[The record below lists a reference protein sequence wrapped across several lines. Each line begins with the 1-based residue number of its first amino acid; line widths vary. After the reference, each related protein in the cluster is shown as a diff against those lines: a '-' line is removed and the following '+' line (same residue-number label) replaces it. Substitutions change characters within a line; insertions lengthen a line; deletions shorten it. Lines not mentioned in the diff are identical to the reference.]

1 MNNINDP
8 KKRWGCLQ
16 KSCFGLIVILVFITG
31 TMFWAFRSSHSVPDK
46 FVLTV
51 PLSGSISEIRHD
63 SSALPFFTSRASLSL
78 QELLF
83 ILDHA
88 TTDDRVKEVLLD
100 IGGLQTSPAKIA
112 EIRQAVEKVRKGGKK
127 VTAFL
132 HSAEDSDY
140 LLATACDTIIIER
153 GGNLLM
159 DGLKAET
166 LYYTTPL
173 GKIGIAFQAAQ
184 WKKYKSGIEPYML
197 TGASKESLEEV
208 NAMLDE
214 VYENYLACISRRR
227 GLSREFL
234 KAVINNEPLMS
245 AKRAQ
250 ALKLVDGISSSWE
263 LQRTLTRKITGQEL
277 TRDNDAYV
285 RAAQYRSDMDWPRK
299 ADSGESIAV
308 VTLSGMIVRSAGESA
323 VEMGE
328 AIDVETVRNS
338 LDAALENKKV
348 KAIVVRIDSPGG
360 DALASADMLQML
372 DSAAVRKP
380 LLVSMSGV
388 AASGGYMTALAGKTV
403 FAQPLTITGSIG
415 VYALKPNIKG
425 LSEKIGIGRT
435 VVTRGRFADA
445 NSLFKPLEGEEYRKF
460 VAAAGEV
467 YADFIGKVARSRKM
481 KVDKVDSVAG
491 GRVWTGTQ
499 AMRVGL
505 VDRMGGLF
513 DAIHAAQVLAKIDLT
528 KHPKLL
534 LYPAQKS
541 WWEFLLQGNDTVVT
555 ERISS
560 AIKKQVLHQII
571 PEKQFSTLDA
581 YYEMLMESGQLHM
594 LAVMPCEINIH

>member
-1 MNNINDP
+1 
-8 KKRWGCLQ
+8 
-16 KSCFGLIVILVFITG
+16 
-31 TMFWAFRSSHSVPDK
+31 
-46 FVLTV
+46 
-51 PLSGSISEIRHD
+51 
-63 SSALPFFTSRASLSL
+63 
-78 QELLF
+78 
-83 ILDHA
+83 
-88 TTDDRVKEVLLD
+88 
-100 IGGLQTSPAKIA
+100 
-112 EIRQAVEKVRKGGKK
+112 
-127 VTAFL
+127 
-132 HSAEDSDY
+132 
-140 LLATACDTIIIER
+140 
-153 GGNLLM
+153 
-159 DGLKAET
+159 
-166 LYYTTPL
+166 
-173 GKIGIAFQAAQ
+173 
-184 WKKYKSGIEPYML
+184 
-197 TGASKESLEEV
+197 
-208 NAMLDE
+208 
-214 VYENYLACISRRR
+214 
-227 GLSREFL
+227 
-234 KAVINNEPLMS
+234 MS

-299 ADSGESIAV
+299 ADIGESIAV
-308 VTLSGMIVRSAGESA
+308 VTLSGMIVRSAGGSA

-372 DSAAVRKP
+372 DSAAVKKP
-380 LLVSMSGV
+380 LVVSMSGV

-425 LSEKIGIGRT
+425 LAEKIGLGRT

-445 NSLFKPLEGEEYRKF
+445 NSLFKPLEGEEYTKF

-505 VDRMGGLF
+505 VDRIGGFF
-513 DAIHAAQVLAKIDLT
+513 DAIHAAQVLAKID
-528 KHPKLL
+528 PKKEPKIL

-541 WWEFLLQGNDTVVT
+541 WWEFLLQGNDTGVT

-560 AIKKQVLHQII
+560 AIKKQVMHEII
-571 PEKQFSTLDA
+571 PEKQFSSLDA

-594 LAVMPCEINIH
+594 LAVMPCEISIR